1 MQMTDADKLFLLCKS
16 KGLPFFKWNE
26 WIAKHIET
34 SLERAAEFKKNRLN
48 NIVKQGNTKL
58 LERAEEKKLKSSIVI
73 SGG

>member
-1 MQMTDADKLFLLCKS
+1 MTEGDKLFLQCKS

-48 NIVKQGNTKL
+48 NMVNRGNTKL
-58 LERAEEKKLKSSIVI
+58 LERIEEKKLKESII
-73 SGG
+73 I